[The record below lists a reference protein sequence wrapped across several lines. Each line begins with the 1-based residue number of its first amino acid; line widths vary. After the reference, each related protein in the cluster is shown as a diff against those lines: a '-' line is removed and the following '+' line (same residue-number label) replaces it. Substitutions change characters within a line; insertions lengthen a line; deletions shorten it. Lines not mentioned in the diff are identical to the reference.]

1 MGRYRNLASDY
12 ERVEAQGHR
21 SKQALTLSE
30 EEKEQA
36 KARATS
42 AVKDLE
48 REVARHALAR
58 DEASKARLALATV
71 KSSAQHENK
80 RRENEMASTLARWQK
95 VSSANQASITINSP
109 DAIARASSAYTAK
122 SGSAEV
128 RLLEESLRQLE
139 EARVAVQEENTQLRE
154 VVGDVVNEV
163 RATLTSVG
171 SEMPSLS
178 DSVNGDV
185 SRASPPVCAIMLIP
199 VLSLRVYRTHTSL
212 YRQIA

>member
-1 MGRYRNLASDY
+1 MGRYRNLAGDY
-12 ERVEAQGHR
+12 ERIEAQVHR

-30 EEKEQA
+30 EEREQA
-36 KARATS
+36 KARASS

-48 REVARHALAR
+48 REVARHAQAR

-95 VSSANQASITINSP
+95 VASASQACITINSP

-122 SGSAEV
+122 SGSSEA

-163 RATLTSVG
+163 RVTLTSVG

-185 SRASPPVCAIMLIP
+185 SSWTPLPDLLGLTIVDLVFEYTASA
-199 VLSLRVYRTHTSL
+199 SGSSAR
-212 YRQIA
+212 